1 MKIKGENKIPV
12 IIAIGVIIVI
22 VLVVKDFKDRDQS
35 TNYSNLTSEE
45 ITAAVNNEIETME
58 PAFEP
63 VEDEK
68 QPTEED
74 VENALNAFTADEI
87 TPVDDAVASIPVIED
102 EPEFESSQP
111 FETFFN
117 VDKAS
122 VNTDETIS
130 LVAPDEDDEDDRGKF
145 KGFFKKKK

>member
-1 MKIKGENKIPV
+1 
-12 IIAIGVIIVI
+12 
-22 VLVVKDFKDRDQS
+22 
-35 TNYSNLTSEE
+35 
-45 ITAAVNNEIETME
+45 
-58 PAFEP
+58 FEP
-63 VEDEK
+63 VEDEEEEP
-68 QPTEED
+68 PTEEE

-117 VDKAS
+117 VDKS
-122 VNTDETIS
+122 GVNSDETIS
-130 LVAPDEDDEDDRGKF
+130 LVAPDEDDDEDDRGKF